1 MCVDFYLGIRVGI
14 LFLLSVYVNTGAKEI
29 FQQPR
34 PFDILPEIQKAYAS
48 GYGFPSG
55 HAQSSLVVWGSIA
68 YWKKQ
73 TWVRNLSVLLIL
85 LIGFSRIY
93 LGVHFPTDILGGW
106 LFGGLILCL
115 SYFFLKIKLNFIQG
129 NMIFKIIGITLF
141 PLILL
146 QIQSSPDI
154 ISSVATLTGVGYGL
168 LFFSSFIGGI
178 RPGNWLQR
186 LFVNREQML
195 DKLIKTANQSG
206 KALTFEIGSNSD
218 LVLENTITRNL
229 EWTIEGFG
237 RNERGYI
244 TLPTKFDMVESL
256 LNVAHKGRTIIRMSV
271 NPQEIIKKVEFGTSS
286 LINRIKAINSLKE
299 AGYKIGILVAPV
311 VLIENWDIL
320 YKELFQILSDTL
332 SQKVKT
338 EVFFEVIFM
347 TYSYVHRMINT
358 EAFTNAI
365 DLYDKNIMVG
375 RGRGKYCYNRL
386 VRDEGEK
393 FLRMEF
399 QKYFPENKIM
409 YIV

>member
-1 MCVDFYLGIRVGI
+1 MDAIFQWGLNFIIMIQQIDTPLLDSFFRAITSLGYELFYLLLFSFLLWCVDFYLGIRVGI

-73 TWVRNLSVLLIL
+73 TWIRNLSVLLIL

-115 SYFFLKIKLNFIQG
+115 SYFIFLKIKLNFIQG

-141 PLILL
+141 PVILL

-154 ISSVATLTGVGYGL
+154 ISSVAALTGVGYGL

-186 LFVNREQML
+186 LFSFLVG
-195 DKLIKTANQSG
+195 I
-206 KALTFEIGSNSD
+206 IG
-218 LVLENTITRNL
+218 
-229 EWTIEGFG
+229 
-237 RNERGYI
+237 
-244 TLPTKFDMVESL
+244 
-256 LNVAHKGRTIIRMSV
+256 
-271 NPQEIIKKVEFGTSS
+271 
-286 LINRIKAINSLKE
+286 
-299 AGYKIGILVAPV
+299 IGILYLGLKLILPSEGQSFYQLSRFFRYLLLGIWISFGAP
-311 VLIENWDIL
+311 W
-320 YKELFQILSDTL
+320 LFI
-332 SQKVKT
+332 
-338 EVFFEVIFM
+338 
-347 TYSYVHRMINT
+347 RMGL
-358 EAFTNAI
+358 AAQ
-365 DLYDKNIMVG
+365 V
-375 RGRGKYCYNRL
+375 
-386 VRDEGEK
+386 EK
-393 FLRMEF
+393 
-399 QKYFPENKIM
+399 KP
-409 YIV
+409 